1 MSLPHAILG
10 FLRDQP
16 MSGYDLKTDCF
27 DKTVAHFWPADQ
39 AQIYRTLEKLAEQ
52 GFVTNTLEIQEDRP
66 NRKVYHLTDE
76 GRAELDRWLHVPQS
90 LPTHREPFLIQ
101 LFFAD
106 GLTNAEIVQQL
117 QTQLA
122 AHRALLDTYERI
134 DIPDP
139 ESIPPLRRLLEL
151 RRMTLDLGKQTER
164 GYIDWITRCM
174 DKLNEL

>member
-39 AQIYRTLEKLAEQ
+39 AQIYR
-52 GFVTNTLEIQEDRP
+52 TLEIQEDRP

-164 GYIDWITRCM
+164 GYIDWNYGCDTLPIQPVVEEN
-174 DKLNEL
+174 LSSSFLFG